1 MRARAV
7 DRNQAEI
14 VGHLRGAGAT
24 VQDLSGVGGGCPD
37 LLVGFRGRNFLLEI
51 KTPDPGSRLNALQN
65 EWHMA
70 WTGHAAVVR
79 TSDEALREILAVR
92 VIGRAKRTE
101 DKVAD
106 WVERCLEAVP
116 PKKQITKSML
126 REIADGI
133 RNGDWR

>member
-1 MRARAV
+1 MRAKAV

-51 KTPDPGSRLNALQN
+51 KTPDPESKLNALQN

-79 TSDEALREILAVR
+79 TPEEALQEILAVR
-92 VIGRAKRTE
+92 VIGRAKRNE
-101 DKVAD
+101 DKIAD
-106 WVERCLEAVP
+106 WADRLLEDRP
-116 PKKQITKSML
+116 HRKLTKSWL
-126 REIADGI
+126 RRLVEGI